1 MAGKQG
7 TGRKKGG
14 NVVGDHRELYR
25 GHEIIIPTDERRKRI
40 FIDGRPVK
48 WGETGGTYYL
58 DVYAYDRGRTLD
70 ETIKRYI
77 DSLENASSNA
87 GKEVE

>member
-1 MAGKQG
+1 MDKRDKNSGDEGAGAHV
-7 TGRKKGG
+7 R
-14 NVVGDHRELYR
+14 RETYK
-25 GHEIIIPTDERRKRI
+25 GHEIIYPRDERRKKI

-70 ETIKRYI
+70 ETVKRYL
-77 DSLENASSNA
+77 DYLDEAA
-87 GKEVE
+87 DGDRKEVK

>member
-1 MAGKQG
+1 MTKRNKNSGDEG
-7 TGRKKGG
+7 
-14 NVVGDHRELYR
+14 VGAYVRRETYK
-25 GHEIIIPTDERRKRI
+25 GHEIMYPRDERRKKV

-70 ETIKRYI
+70 ETIMRYI
-77 DSLENASSNA
+77 DFLDKAASS
-87 GKEVE
+87 GRREDE